1 MKLTPRSILPIALVL
16 ATVLAWTACTGTE
29 AQSQAWPQHLVVG
42 TVYSPTTFFIVRGDT
57 MGYDYD
63 RIVDLAQDK
72 GIDVEFKVAPNL
84 NTLIAMLKSGEI
96 DMIAAQVPNSDNY
109 RRQVINCG
117 SINETSPVLVQH
129 AGNEKV
135 TDIAQ
140 LSGTD
145 IYVEA
150 HSNMESVL
158 TQVNS
163 QLGGTVNIHSL
174 PEDSVSTDDLL
185 DMVSSGEITYTI
197 VDSDIAQFNTGYYDG
212 IEVSIKM
219 GSAQTS
225 SWAVSLTNKWLA
237 DSIDAWCNST
247 NGRTYSKEA
256 LERYVKKSRFDENHP
271 DLSNELPQ
279 IGSRRPTGSGWSPH
293 YSGPAHPSGP
303 ISPSSFDQLFQRYGG
318 SSAWD
323 WRLLSA
329 VTRVESN
336 YNPNARSWAGARGL
350 MQVMPGTARGHG
362 VNPDMLYDPEVNVR
376 LGAQILRELNKT
388 FQNRIPDRNERLK
401 FVLASYNAGAGHV
414 LDAMA
419 LARKYGRNPQVWY
432 GNVEEMLLWKSNQ
445 QYYNDPVC
453 RYGYCRGRETVEYVK
468 SVLSRYR

>member
-1 MKLTPRSILPIALVL
+1 MKLTLRSILPVALLL
-16 ATVLAWTACTGTE
+16 ATVLGWTACSGDAT
-29 AQSQAWPQHLVVG
+29 QSQAWPQHLVVG
-42 TVYSPTTFFIVRGDT
+42 TVYSPTTFFILRGDT
-57 MGYDYD
+57 MGYDHD
-63 RIVDLAQDK
+63 RIIDLAVDK
-72 GIDVEFKVAPNL
+72 GIDVEFKVAPNMNALIGML
-84 NTLIAMLKSGEI
+84 NAGEI
-96 DMIAAQVPNSDNY
+96 DIIAAQVPNSGNY
-109 RRQVINCG
+109 QRQVINCG
-117 SINETSPVLVQH
+117 SINETRPVLVQH
-129 AGNEKV
+129 SGNARV
-135 TDIAQ
+135 TDMAQ
-140 LSGTD
+140 LAGSD

-150 HSNMESVL
+150 HSNLENVL

-185 DMVSSGEITYTI
+185 DMVSKGEITYTI
-197 VDSDIAQFNTGYYDG
+197 VDSDIAQFNAARYDS
-212 IEVSIKM
+212 IDVSLTM

-225 SWAVSLTNKWLA
+225 SWAVSLSNKWLA

-247 NGRTYSKEA
+247 NGRTYSKAA
-256 LERYVKKSRFDENHP
+256 LERYVKKSRVDESQP

-279 IGSRRPTGSGWSPH
+279 IGSRRPAGERRLPHSSGPVH
-293 YSGPAHPSGP
+293 YSGPV
-303 ISPSSFDQLFQRYGG
+303 SPSSFDQLFQRYGG

-323 WRLLSA
+323 WHLLSA
-329 VTRVESN
+329 VARVESN
-336 YNPNARSWAGARGL
+336 YNPNAHSWAGARGL

-419 LARKYGRNPQVWY
+419 LAAKYGRNPQVWY
-432 GNVEEMLLWKSNQ
+432 GNVEEMLLWKSNP

-453 RYGYCRGRETVEYVK
+453 RYGYCRGRETVGYVK